1 MNTRPEARMVP
12 VAAMPSIGSIE
23 SDMRASWAKLDAALS
38 RAKEDAAMVA
48 RADKF
53 SRAVEQ
59 WADMVPVQY
68 SDEATELPPI
78 TMSVW
83 ERATFCLQ
91 DHKFTAGLL
100 TGMWVGAFMA
110 WARFA

>member
-1 MNTRPEARMVP
+1 MSSRPEARVVP

-23 SDMRASWAKLDAALS
+23 SDMRASWGRFDALML
-38 RAKEDAAMVA
+38 RAKEDAALIA

-53 SRAVEQ
+53 GRAVEQ
-59 WADMVPVQY
+59 WADTVPVQY
-68 SDEATELPPI
+68 SDEAPDLPPI
-78 TMSVW
+78 TMTAW
-83 ERATFCLQ
+83 ERATFWLQ